1 MNLSYILKGISM
13 PNTTAEKDYTQY
25 SEKQLFNLIHQLE
38 RKIKKMQNDRV
49 SFKEKMAK
57 ELEKRDQNFK
67 DKIDA
72 LNELLQ
78 KISQAF
84 DDKNDCCFGHET
96 PNLET
101 QQAMRDALSGV
112 NLTQIDSLD
121 DLTNELKRENS
132 KGFENVCFS
141 V

>member
-1 MNLSYILKGISM
+1 M
-13 PNTTAEKDYTQY
+13 PNTTAEKDYTKY

-84 DDKNDCCFGHET
+84 DDKRDCCLGHEI
-96 PNLET
+96 PNIQT
-101 QQAMRDALSGV
+101 QQAMRDALNGENLETIEDFSAWANEIKKEV
-112 NLTQIDSLD
+112 NA
-121 DLTNELKRENS
+121 EN
-132 KGFENVCFS
+132 
-141 V
+141 

>member
-1 MNLSYILKGISM
+1 M
-13 PNTTAEKDYTQY
+13 PNTTAEKDYTKY
-25 SEKQLFNLIHQLE
+25 SQKQLFNLIHQLE

-84 DDKNDCCFGHET
+84 DDKRDCCLGHEI
-96 PNLET
+96 PNIQT
-101 QQAMRDALSGV
+101 QQAMRDALNGENLETIEDFSAWANEVKKEV
-112 NLTQIDSLD
+112 NA
-121 DLTNELKRENS
+121 EN
-132 KGFENVCFS
+132 
-141 V
+141 

>member
-1 MNLSYILKGISM
+1 M
-13 PNTTAEKDYTQY
+13 PNSSAKKDYTQY
-25 SEKQLFNLIHQLE
+25 SEKQLFNLINQLE
-38 RKIKKMQNDRV
+38 QKIKKMQNDRA

-72 LNELLQ
+72 LNKLLQ

-84 DDKNDCCFGHET
+84 DDKRDCCLGRKI

-101 QQAMRDALSGV
+101 QQAMRDALNGENLETIEDLSAWANEVKKEV
-112 NLTQIDSLD
+112 NAK
-121 DLTNELKRENS
+121 N
-132 KGFENVCFS
+132 
-141 V
+141 

>member
-1 MNLSYILKGISM
+1 M
-13 PNTTAEKDYTQY
+13 PNTTNKDYTLY

-38 RKIKKMQNDRV
+38 QKIKKMQNDRV

-84 DDKNDCCFGHET
+84 DDKRDCCLGHEI
-96 PNLET
+96 PNIET
-101 QQAMRDALSGV
+101 QQAMRDALKGENLETIEDFSAWANEIKKEV
-112 NLTQIDSLD
+112 NA
-121 DLTNELKRENS
+121 EN
-132 KGFENVCFS
+132 
-141 V
+141 

>member
-1 MNLSYILKGISM
+1 M
-13 PNTTAEKDYTQY
+13 PNSPTKKDYTQY
-25 SEKQLFNLIHQLE
+25 SERQLVNLIHQLE
-38 RKIKKMQNDRV
+38 QKIKKMQNDRV

-84 DDKNDCCFGHET
+84 DNKRDCCLGRKI

-101 QQAMRDALSGV
+101 QQAMREALNKETDLIVEDFSSYSDERKRALGV
-112 NLTQIDSLD
+112 ET
-121 DLTNELKRENS
+121 
-132 KGFENVCFS
+132 
-141 V
+141 

>member
-1 MNLSYILKGISM
+1 M
-13 PNTTAEKDYTQY
+13 PNSPTKKDCTQY
-25 SEKQLFNLIHQLE
+25 SEKQLFNLINQLE
-38 RKIKKMQNDRV
+38 RKIKKMQNDRA

-57 ELEKRDQNFK
+57 ELEKKDQNFK
-67 DKIDA
+67 NKIDA
-72 LNELLQ
+72 LNGLLQ

-84 DDKNDCCFGHET
+84 DDKRDCCLGHKI
-96 PNLET
+96 PNIQT
-101 QQAMRDALSGV
+101 QEAMRDVLNGV

-121 DLTNELKRENS
+121 DLTNELKRENG

>member
-1 MNLSYILKGISM
+1 M
-13 PNTTAEKDYTQY
+13 PNTTAKKDYTKY

-84 DDKNDCCFGHET
+84 DDKRDCCLGHET
-96 PNLET
+96 PNIET
-101 QQAMRDALSGV
+101 QQAMRDALKDENLETIEDFSAWANEVKKEV
-112 NLTQIDSLD
+112 NA
-121 DLTNELKRENS
+121 EN
-132 KGFENVCFS
+132 
-141 V
+141 

>member
-1 MNLSYILKGISM
+1 M
-13 PNTTAEKDYTQY
+13 PNSPTKKDYTQY
-25 SEKQLFNLIHQLE
+25 SEKQLFSLINQLE
-38 RKIKKMQNDRV
+38 QKIKKMQNDRA

-84 DDKNDCCFGHET
+84 DDKRDCCLGNKI

-101 QQAMRDALSGV
+101 QQAMRDALNGV

-121 DLTNELKRENS
+121 DLTSELKRENG

>member
-1 MNLSYILKGISM
+1 M
-13 PNTTAEKDYTQY
+13 PNTTAKKDYTQY

-84 DDKNDCCFGHET
+84 DDKRDCCLGNKI
-96 PNLET
+96 PNIQT
-101 QQAMRDALSGV
+101 QQAMRDALNGENLETIEDFSAWANEIKKEV
-112 NLTQIDSLD
+112 NAED
-121 DLTNELKRENS
+121 
-132 KGFENVCFS
+132 
-141 V
+141 

>member
-1 MNLSYILKGISM
+1 M
-13 PNTTAEKDYTQY
+13 PNSPTKKDYTQY

-38 RKIKKMQNDRV
+38 RKI
-49 SFKEKMAK
+49 
-57 ELEKRDQNFK
+57 
-67 DKIDA
+67 
-72 LNELLQ
+72 
-78 KISQAF
+78 SQAF
-84 DDKNDCCFGHET
+84 DDKRDCCLGRKI

-101 QQAMRDALSGV
+101 QQAMRDALNGV

-121 DLTNELKRENS
+121 DLTNELKRENG

>member
-1 MNLSYILKGISM
+1 MSNSPTK
-13 PNTTAEKDYTQY
+13 KDYTQY
-25 SEKQLFNLIHQLE
+25 SEKQLFNLINQLE
-38 RKIKKMQNDRV
+38 QKIKRMQNDRA

-72 LNELLQ
+72 LNGLLQ

-84 DDKNDCCFGHET
+84 DNKRGCCLGHEI

-101 QQAMRDALSGV
+101 QQAMRDALNKETDLIVEDFSSYSDERKRALGV
-112 NLTQIDSLD
+112 KTQS
-121 DLTNELKRENS
+121 
-132 KGFENVCFS
+132 
-141 V
+141 

>member
-1 MNLSYILKGISM
+1 M
-13 PNTTAEKDYTQY
+13 PNSPTKKDYTQY
-25 SEKQLFNLIHQLE
+25 SEKQLFNLINQLE
-38 RKIKKMQNDRV
+38 QKIKKMQNDRA

-84 DDKNDCCFGHET
+84 DDKRDCCFGHET

-101 QQAMRDALSGV
+101 QQAMREALNKETDLIVEDFSSYSDERKRALGV
-112 NLTQIDSLD
+112 ETQP
-121 DLTNELKRENS
+121 
-132 KGFENVCFS
+132 
-141 V
+141 

>member
-1 MNLSYILKGISM
+1 M
-13 PNTTAEKDYTQY
+13 PNTTAKKDYTKY

-38 RKIKKMQNDRV
+38 RKIKKMQNDRA

-84 DDKNDCCFGHET
+84 DDKNDCCLGRKI
-96 PNLET
+96 PNIQT
-101 QQAMRDALSGV
+101 QQAMRDAVNGV
-112 NLTQIDSLD
+112 NLTQIDNLD
-121 DLTNELKRENS
+121 DLTNELKRENN

>member
-1 MNLSYILKGISM
+1 M
-13 PNTTAEKDYTQY
+13 PNTTTKKDYTKY
-25 SEKQLFNLIHQLE
+25 SQRQLFNLIHQLE

-84 DDKNDCCFGHET
+84 DDKRDCCFGHET
-96 PNLET
+96 PNIQT
-101 QQAMRDALSGV
+101 QQAMRDALNKETDLFVEDFSSYSNKRKKALGV
-112 NLTQIDSLD
+112 EAQS
-121 DLTNELKRENS
+121 
-132 KGFENVCFS
+132 
-141 V
+141 

>member
-1 MNLSYILKGISM
+1 M
-13 PNTTAEKDYTQY
+13 PNSSAKKDYTQY
-25 SEKQLFNLIHQLE
+25 SEKQLFSLINQLE
-38 RKIKKMQNDRV
+38 RKIKKMQNDRA

-84 DDKNDCCFGHET
+84 DDKRDCCLGRKI

-101 QQAMRDALSGV
+101 QQAMRDALNGE
-112 NLTQIDSLD
+112 NLETIEDFSAWA
-121 DLTNELKRENS
+121 NEVKREVNA
-132 KGFENVCFS
+132 EN
-141 V
+141 

>member
-1 MNLSYILKGISM
+1 M
-13 PNTTAEKDYTQY
+13 PNSPIKKDYTQY

-49 SFKEKMAK
+49 SFKERMAK

-78 KISQAF
+78 RISQAF
-84 DDKNDCCFGHET
+84 DDKRDCCFGHET

-101 QQAMRDALSGV
+101 QQAMRDVLNKETDLIVEDFSSYSDERKRALGV
-112 NLTQIDSLD
+112 ETQP
-121 DLTNELKRENS
+121 
-132 KGFENVCFS
+132 
-141 V
+141 

>member
-1 MNLSYILKGISM
+1 M
-13 PNTTAEKDYTQY
+13 PNSPTKKDYTQY
-25 SEKQLFNLIHQLE
+25 SEKQLFNLINQLE
-38 RKIKKMQNDRV
+38 QKIKKMQNDRA

-72 LNELLQ
+72 LNGLLQ

-84 DDKNDCCFGHET
+84 DDKRDCCLGRKI

-101 QQAMRDALSGV
+101 QQAMRDALNGENLETIEDFSAWANEIKKEV
-112 NLTQIDSLD
+112 NA
-121 DLTNELKRENS
+121 EN
-132 KGFENVCFS
+132 
-141 V
+141 

>member
-1 MNLSYILKGISM
+1 M
-13 PNTTAEKDYTQY
+13 PNSPTKKDYTQY
-25 SEKQLFNLIHQLE
+25 SEKQLFNLINQLE
-38 RKIKKMQNDRV
+38 QKIKKMQNDRA

-84 DDKNDCCFGHET
+84 DDKRDCCLGRKI

-101 QQAMRDALSGV
+101 QQAMRDALNGE
-112 NLTQIDSLD
+112 NLETIEDFSAWA
-121 DLTNELKRENS
+121 NEVKREVNA
-132 KGFENVCFS
+132 EN
-141 V
+141 

>member
-1 MNLSYILKGISM
+1 M
-13 PNTTAEKDYTQY
+13 PNTTAEKDYTKY

-84 DDKNDCCFGHET
+84 DDKRDCCFGNKI

-101 QQAMRDALSGV
+101 QQAMRDVLNKETDLFVEDFSSYSDGRKRALSV
-112 NLTQIDSLD
+112 ETQP
-121 DLTNELKRENS
+121 
-132 KGFENVCFS
+132 
-141 V
+141 

>member
-1 MNLSYILKGISM
+1 M
-13 PNTTAEKDYTQY
+13 PNTTAKKDYAKY
-25 SEKQLFNLIHQLE
+25 SEKQLVNLIHQLE
-38 RKIKKMQNDRV
+38 QKIKKMQNDRV

-84 DDKNDCCFGHET
+84 DDKRDCCLGRKI
-96 PNLET
+96 PNIQT
-101 QQAMRDALSGV
+101 QQAMRDALNGV

-121 DLTNELKRENS
+121 DLTNELKRENN

>member
-1 MNLSYILKGISM
+1 M

-84 DDKNDCCFGHET
+84 DDKRDCCFGHEI
-96 PNLET
+96 PNIQT
-101 QQAMRDALSGV
+101 QQAMRDALNGE
-112 NLTQIDSLD
+112 NLETIEDFSAWA
-121 DLTNELKRENS
+121 NEVKKEMNAEN
-132 KGFENVCFS
+132 
-141 V
+141 

>member
-13 PNTTAEKDYTQY
+13 PNTTAKKDYTKY

-84 DDKNDCCFGHET
+84 DDKRDCCLGHEI
-96 PNLET
+96 PNIQT
-101 QQAMRDALSGV
+101 QQAMRDALNGENLETIEDFSAWANEVKKEV
-112 NLTQIDSLD
+112 NA
-121 DLTNELKRENS
+121 EN
-132 KGFENVCFS
+132 
-141 V
+141 

>member
-1 MNLSYILKGISM
+1 M
-13 PNTTAEKDYTQY
+13 PNSPTKKDYTQY
-25 SEKQLFNLIHQLE
+25 SEKQLFNLINQLE
-38 RKIKKMQNDRV
+38 QKIKKMQNDRA

-84 DDKNDCCFGHET
+84 DDKRDCCLGRKI

-101 QQAMRDALSGV
+101 QQAMRDALNGV

-121 DLTNELKRENS
+121 GLTNELKRENN

>member
-1 MNLSYILKGISM
+1 M
-13 PNTTAEKDYTQY
+13 PNSPTKKDCTQY
-25 SEKQLFNLIHQLE
+25 SEKQLFNLINQLE
-38 RKIKKMQNDRV
+38 QKIKKMQNDRA

-84 DDKNDCCFGHET
+84 DDKRDCCLRHET

-101 QQAMRDALSGV
+101 QQAMRDALNGENLETIEDLSAWANAVKKEV
-112 NLTQIDSLD
+112 NA
-121 DLTNELKRENS
+121 EN
-132 KGFENVCFS
+132 
-141 V
+141 

>member
-1 MNLSYILKGISM
+1 M
-13 PNTTAEKDYTQY
+13 PNSPTKKDYTQY
-25 SEKQLFNLIHQLE
+25 SEKQLFSLINQLE
-38 RKIKKMQNDRV
+38 QKIKKMQNDRA

-84 DDKNDCCFGHET
+84 DDKRDCCLGRKI

-101 QQAMRDALSGV
+101 QQAMRDALNKETDLIVEDFSSYSDERKRALGV
-112 NLTQIDSLD
+112 ETQP
-121 DLTNELKRENS
+121 
-132 KGFENVCFS
+132 
-141 V
+141 

>member
-1 MNLSYILKGISM
+1 M
-13 PNTTAEKDYTQY
+13 PNTTAKKDYTKY

-38 RKIKKMQNDRV
+38 QKIKKMQNDRV

-84 DDKNDCCFGHET
+84 DDKRDCCLGRKI
-96 PNLET
+96 PNLQT
-101 QQAMRDALSGV
+101 QQAMRDAVNGV

-121 DLTNELKRENS
+121 DLTNELKRENN

>member
-1 MNLSYILKGISM
+1 M
-13 PNTTAEKDYTQY
+13 PNSPTKKDYTRY
-25 SEKQLFNLIHQLE
+25 SEKQLFNLINQLE
-38 RKIKKMQNDRV
+38 QKIKKMQNDRA

-72 LNELLQ
+72 LNGLLQ

-84 DDKNDCCFGHET
+84 DDKRDCCLGCKI

-101 QQAMRDALSGV
+101 QQAMRDALNKETDLIVEDFSSYSDERKRALGV
-112 NLTQIDSLD
+112 ETQP
-121 DLTNELKRENS
+121 
-132 KGFENVCFS
+132 
-141 V
+141 

>member
-1 MNLSYILKGISM
+1 M
-13 PNTTAEKDYTQY
+13 PNSPTKKDYTRY
-25 SEKQLFNLIHQLE
+25 SEKQLFNLINQLE
-38 RKIKKMQNDRV
+38 QKIKKMQNDRA

-67 DKIDA
+67 DKIEA

-84 DDKNDCCFGHET
+84 DNKRDCCLGCKI

-101 QQAMRDALSGV
+101 QQAMRDALNGV

-121 DLTNELKRENS
+121 DLTNELKRENG

>member
-1 MNLSYILKGISM
+1 M
-13 PNTTAEKDYTQY
+13 PNTTAKKDYTQY
-25 SEKQLFNLIHQLE
+25 SQKQLFNLIHQLE

-84 DDKNDCCFGHET
+84 DDKRDCCLGRKI
-96 PNLET
+96 PNIQT
-101 QQAMRDALSGV
+101 QQAMRDALNGENLETIEDFSAWANEIKKEV
-112 NLTQIDSLD
+112 NA
-121 DLTNELKRENS
+121 EN
-132 KGFENVCFS
+132 
-141 V
+141 

>member
-1 MNLSYILKGISM
+1 M
-13 PNTTAEKDYTQY
+13 PNSPTKKDYTLY

-78 KISQAF
+78 KISQVF
-84 DDKNDCCFGHET
+84 DDKRDCCLGHEI
-96 PNLET
+96 PNIQT
-101 QQAMRDALSGV
+101 QQAMRDVGNKETDLFVEDFSSYSNERKKALGV
-112 NLTQIDSLD
+112 EAQS
-121 DLTNELKRENS
+121 
-132 KGFENVCFS
+132 
-141 V
+141 

>member
-1 MNLSYILKGISM
+1 M
-13 PNTTAEKDYTQY
+13 PNTTAEKDYAQY

-78 KISQAF
+78 KINQAF
-84 DDKNDCCFGHET
+84 DDKSDCCFGHET

-101 QQAMRDALSGV
+101 QQAMRDALNGV

-121 DLTNELKRENS
+121 DLTNELKRENG
-132 KGFENVCFS
+132 KGFENVCLS

>member
-1 MNLSYILKGISM
+1 M
-13 PNTTAEKDYTQY
+13 PNSPIKKDYTQY

-49 SFKEKMAK
+49 SFKERMAK

-72 LNELLQ
+72 LNGLLQ

-84 DDKNDCCFGHET
+84 DDKNDCCLGRKI

-101 QQAMRDALSGV
+101 QQAMRDALNKETDLIVEDFSSYSDERKRALGV
-112 NLTQIDSLD
+112 ETQP
-121 DLTNELKRENS
+121 
-132 KGFENVCFS
+132 
-141 V
+141 

>member
-1 MNLSYILKGISM
+1 MSNSPTK
-13 PNTTAEKDYTQY
+13 KDYTQY
-25 SEKQLFNLIHQLE
+25 SEKQLFNLINQLE
-38 RKIKKMQNDRV
+38 QKIKKMQNDRV

-72 LNELLQ
+72 LNGLLQ

-84 DDKNDCCFGHET
+84 DDKRDCCLGRKI

-101 QQAMRDALSGV
+101 QQAMRDALNGENLETIEDLSAWANEVKKEV
-112 NLTQIDSLD
+112 NA
-121 DLTNELKRENS
+121 EN
-132 KGFENVCFS
+132 
-141 V
+141 